1 MSRRMIAAVVCLGV
15 GCLAAAA
22 WLELPARADGSEAT
36 VPSVLVT
43 VTRLRRGTLPH
54 VVAAYG
60 TVRASNSG
68 GKVLMAPES
77 AVVGVVDAHL
87 GQQVRAGAPLVTLLP
102 SPQTSVAYQQ
112 AQSALMVAK
121 DLVKST
127 RRLFTLHLATTQQ
140 LAQARKTESD
150 ARVTLHALRASG
162 AGGAYVL
169 RAPFEAIVTTLSV
182 HSGDIVTV
190 GSPMLTLAAPGRLV
204 LSAGVVPSQ
213 ALEVHAGQRAAV
225 KAAGSDHWVRARV
238 AVGGAAASPASGLVP
253 VQIGLPPGK
262 FLPGEVAEARIVT
275 AEVLGYVVPHR
286 AILVD
291 RSGRTYVV
299 QALDGIAHQVPVRV
313 LDSDTDQNV
322 ISGALDPHA
331 ALVLTGNYQLKDG
344 MRVRLADP
352 APAQAAQ

>member
-1 MSRRMIAAVVCLGV
+1 MTRRTIAAVVCLGV
-15 GCLAAAA
+15 ACLAAAA
-22 WLELPARADGSEAT
+22 WVALPARADGTKAAA
-36 VPSVLVT
+36 PSVLVT
-43 VTRLRRGTLPH
+43 LTRLKRGTLAH

-102 SPQTSVAYQQ
+102 SPQSSVAYQQ
-112 AQSALMVAK
+112 AKSALMVAK
-121 DLVKST
+121 NLVKST
-127 RRLFTLHLATTQQ
+127 RRLFHLHLATTQQ
-140 LAQARKTESD
+140 LAQAHKAESD
-150 ARVTLHALRASG
+150 ARVTLAALHASG
-162 AGGAYVL
+162 AGGAHIL
-169 RAPFEAIVTTLSV
+169 RAPFEAIVTALSV

-213 ALEVHAGQRAAV
+213 ALEVHAGDRAAV
-225 KAAGSDHWVRARV
+225 KAAGSDHWVSARV
-238 AVGGAAASPASGLVP
+238 AVGGAAANPASGLVP
-253 VQIGLPPGK
+253 VQIALPPGK

-275 AEVLGYVVPHR
+275 AQVLGYVVPHR

-291 RSGRTYVV
+291 NGGATYVV
-299 QALDGIAHQVPVRV
+299 QAVNGIAHKVPVRV
-313 LDSDTDQNV
+313 LDSEADENV

-331 ALVLTGNYQLKDG
+331 ALVLTGNYQLDDG
-344 MRVRLADP
+344 MRIRLADP
-352 APAQAAQ
+352 RAKGGK